1 MGPIFCSSLIETKN
15 RARIRNTPDKPI
27 PVTIKPFVNTV
38 IALLTSCH
46 SSMETS
52 VITMPPAMMEPNW
65 PETLALM
72 ACMRMKL

>member
-27 PVTIKPFVNTV
+27 PVTIKPFVKTA
-38 IALLTSCH
+38 IALFTSCH